1 MACCMDGR
9 PKYLSKSQRVT
20 QQVNVD
26 TMCHAMQ
33 RALHG
38 MLRGRQAVT
47 SWSQVH
53 VYAKPWPGPAVCDFT
68 HVTRDS
74 ITSCFNGPNRIW
86 CNKQQRQI
94 IAMSVVALAA
104 ATACGVGNIF
114 AKQSLT
120 SW

>member
-1 MACCMDGR
+1 MAWYMDGR
-9 PKYLSKSQRVT
+9 PKYLSQSQRVT

-26 TMCHAMQ
+26 TMW
-33 RALHG
+33 
-38 MLRGRQAVT
+38 LRGWQAAT

-53 VYAKPWPGPAVCDFT
+53 AYAKPWPGPAVCDFT